1 MKAVALLLLRLGA
14 GSLRSFAFVQPPP
27 PAQLEAALA
36 SLRALGA
43 LDAEEGLTPLGAR
56 HVVGCSRK
64 WRTW

>member
-43 LDAEEGLTPLGAR
+43 LDAEEGLTPLGAGR
-56 HVVGCSRK
+56 LVARGS
-64 WRTW
+64 TYM

>member
-1 MKAVALLLLRLGA
+1 MALLLLRLGA

-27 PAQLEAALA
+27 PAQLDAALA

-56 HVVGCSRK
+56 HVVGCSS
-64 WRTW
+64 TW

>member
-27 PAQLEAALA
+27 PAQLDAALA

-43 LDAEEGLTPLGAR
+43 LDAEEGLTPLGAG
-56 HVVGCSRK
+56 HVVGCSS
-64 WRTW
+64 TW